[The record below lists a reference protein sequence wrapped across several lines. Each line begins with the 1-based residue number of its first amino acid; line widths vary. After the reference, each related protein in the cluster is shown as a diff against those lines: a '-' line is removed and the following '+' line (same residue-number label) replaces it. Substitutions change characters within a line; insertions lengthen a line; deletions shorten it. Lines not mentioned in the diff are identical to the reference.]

1 MMIFMTMTRR
11 YSMTRR
17 SALLRSL
24 LFLGVLAMTFWTA
37 KPVQAAP
44 EILTIA
50 AANSLRDAFRQ
61 ILPLLKHTIRTST

>member
-1 MMIFMTMTRR
+1 
-11 YSMTRR
+11 MTRR